1 MQTRNSLYWT
11 SKCSHLRNISK
22 ISAFSSNKNVS
33 LSEVKDLLPS
43 FVLKRKLIW
52 LECWSYELKVMSS
65 GLAGTNQQTTVYSTH
80 LFVSFLLIK
89 KRILQDVTRR
99 ICKWDSV
106 FSLSWTIL
114 FPFCLILFILK
125 NSPHIYE
132 TCLLPSLTLT
142 SLFTV
147 KRLGRNSPSSTLNLH
162 GLKLNQS

>member
-65 GLAGTNQQTTVYSTH
+65 GPAGTNQQNTVYSTH
-80 LFVSFLLIK
+80 LFVLFLLIK
-89 KRILQDVTRR
+89 KRKLQDVTRR

-106 FSLSWTIL
+106 FSLS
-114 FPFCLILFILK
+114 
-125 NSPHIYE
+125 
-132 TCLLPSLTLT
+132 
-142 SLFTV
+142 
-147 KRLGRNSPSSTLNLH
+147 
-162 GLKLNQS
+162 